1 MSTNEEKRPELP
13 PQRTNKELEMLREAG
28 RHLDKF
34 LCQGDQR
41 TDLFSSEV
49 PLISILDNWALNPY
63 PNSKKIAERKGIVL
77 KEYKLEFLAGF
88 LTNFKKFRLSRDRL
102 GRGEDKMVMLGYMNM
117 LSDALNDREK
127 VPRMLK

>member
-1 MSTNEEKRPELP
+1 MSTNEEKKPELP
-13 PQRTNKELEMLREAG
+13 PQRANKELEMLREAG

-49 PLISILDNWALNPY
+49 PLISILDNWAFNPY
-63 PNSKKIAERKGIVL
+63 PNSKKIAERKGMQI

-102 GRGEDKMVMLGYMNM
+102 GRSEDKMVMLGYMNM